1 MKTESNFL
9 IFQKLLGFSFVS
21 LHVVNKL
28 TLHNLC
34 QSHWMSESDLISLQ
48 HEPYS

>member
-9 IFQKLLGFSFVS
+9 IFQKSLGFSFVS

-28 TLHNLC
+28 TLHLLC
-34 QSHWMSESDLISLQ
+34 QSHGMSESDLISLP
-48 HEPYS
+48 HEAYS